1 MEASPQRQTTS
12 SSATMS
18 TGESHKTDIL
28 KSRSFF
34 VKRYVA
40 KATWILSQGADDN
53 GDDGDDEDDNG
64 DDEDDDGD
72 DEDEDNDDDKP

>member
-40 KATWILSQGADDN
+40 KATWILLQGP
-53 GDDGDDEDDNG
+53 GDDCDDEDEDDIGDDEDG
-64 DDEDDDGD
+64 
-72 DEDEDNDDDKP
+72 DNDDDKP